1 MLQKK
6 NQIKNDTVLTFDFL
20 RDINFVS
27 VSEKKKGKKTLFCN
41 CKHCFLKF
49 ESKQFPLF

>member
-6 NQIKNDTVLTFDFL
+6 NQIKNHTVLIFDFL

-27 VSEKKKGKKTLFCN
+27 VSEKKKVRKRYFAIAN
-41 CKHCFLKF
+41 IVY
-49 ESKQFPLF
+49 